1 MGFGSWFENRAEIKA
16 AERKAFQE
24 EKVKAQAET
33 QRKAIEEAQASG
45 KERAYTGRKLP
56 KPNPKKIDAI
66 KSVLSKIGDKAATA
80 GERMKDGEMF
90 ENTAQPKRKP
100 NGRKAIEMKRK
111 SPEDEMNDYNKKM
124 KETLGY

>member
-16 AERKAFQE
+16 AERIAFQE

-33 QRKAIEEAQASG
+33 QRRAIEEAQASG
-45 KERAYTGRKLP
+45 KVRAYTGRKLP
-56 KPNPKKIDAI
+56 RPNPKKIEAI
-66 KSVLSKIGDKAATA
+66 KSALSKIGDKAATA
-80 GERMKDGEMF
+80 GERMKEGEMF
-90 ENTAQPKRKP
+90 ENTSQPQRKP
-100 NGRKAIEMKRK
+100 TRRKAIEMKRK

>member
-16 AERKAFQE
+16 AEKKAFQE

-90 ENTAQPKRKP
+90 ENTAHPQRKP
-100 NGRKAIEMKRK
+100 TGRKAIEMKRK
-111 SPEDEMNDYNKKM
+111 SPEEEMDDYNKKM